1 MPIYNAPLK
10 DMDFILNDVFKAE
23 DFWQGNDDLAHID
36 MATANAILEE
46 MAKFSK
52 NVILDLNRSSDEEGG
67 AQFSNGVVTTPK
79 GFKEAFKQ
87 YAEGGWIGLG
97 AEEEWGGQGMP
108 KMLTVLADE
117 MIWATNPSFMLYP
130 LLSVGAGMALNN
142 YASQEQKETYLPKI
156 YTGEWS
162 GTMCLTEPHA
172 GTDLG
177 IIKTKAERNDDGS
190 YDISGT
196 KIFITSGEH
205 DLSEN
210 IIHLVLAKTPDAPAG
225 SRGISLFIVPKF
237 LVNEDG
243 SLGERNTMAAGSIE
257 HKMGIKGSATC
268 VLNFDGA
275 KGFLVGKENEGLAAM
290 FVMMNYERLSM
301 GIQGLGAS
309 EFAYQNAAQYATDRL
324 QGRSA
329 TGVKSPEKPAD
340 SILVHGDVRRMLL
353 NGRANNEA
361 SRAFAVY
368 VGQQLDITKFSSD
381 AEAVKKANDRVALLT
396 PIAKAY
402 LTDTALN
409 AVLDSQ
415 MVFGGHGY
423 IREWGIEQC
432 VRDLRISQ
440 IYEGT
445 NGVQAQDLIGRKTIR
460 NNGANMAE
468 YITEIREFVTTLD
481 DSLAIKAATLNACS
495 EVEAITQFILQQAEG
510 APDFANGVAVDYLH
524 AVGLLSFSYMFAKI
538 AQAAQA
544 KTEAFYQNKV
554 ILAQYFAEKVLP
566 GLTARIAQIK
576 AGSNLMMQLPEDYF
590 TAQS

>member
-87 YAEGGWIGLG
+87 YAQGGWIGLG

-142 YASQEQKETYLPKI
+142 YASQEQKQTYLPKI

-177 IIKTKAERNDDGS
+177 IIKTKAERNEDGS

-243 SLGERNTMAAGSIE
+243 SLGERNTMGAGSIE

-268 VLNFDGA
+268 VLNFDAA

-368 VGQQLDITKFSSD
+368 VGQQLDITKFSTD

-409 AVLDSQ
+409 AVLESQ

-423 IREWGIEQC
+423 IREWGMEQC

-468 YITEIREFVTTLD
+468 YITEIREFIATLD
-481 DSLAIKAATLNACS
+481 DSLAIKVATLNACS
-495 EVEAITQFILQQAEG
+495 EVEAITQFILQQAKG
-510 APDFANGVAVDYLH
+510 AADFANGVAVDYLH

-544 KTEAFYQNKV
+544 KTEAFYQNKL

-566 GLTARIAQIK
+566 GLTAHIAKIK
-576 AGSNLMMQLPEDYF
+576 ADSNLMMQLPEDYF